1 MKCMYNQDMENTTT
15 TTYPNCDC
23 QKYHGWCS
31 INGGCGRTT
40 IATPAHMVADG
51 DVITWTDNGFQY
63 GGTVTGIIR
72 AGSGGVSA
80 DGTARMVARI
90 GFVVDG
96 ARGPAFD
103 ANDTVS
109 VRR

>member
-1 MKCMYNQDMENTTT
+1 MNNTAA
-15 TTYPNCDC
+15 
-23 QKYHGWCS
+23 
-31 INGGCGRTT
+31 TT
-40 IATPAHMVADG
+40 IDTQAHMVAEG